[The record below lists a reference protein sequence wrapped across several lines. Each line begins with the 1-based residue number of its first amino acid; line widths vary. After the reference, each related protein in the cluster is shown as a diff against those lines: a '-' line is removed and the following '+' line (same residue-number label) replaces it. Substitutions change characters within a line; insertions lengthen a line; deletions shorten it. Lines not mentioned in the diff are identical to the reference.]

1 MRLRK
6 NSDACNSSGKRIV
19 FATFPTLD
27 VASFGEAD
35 REIMEHLVMRGHDVS
50 LLALR
55 SKKMS
60 STEKW
65 HFRIITIPLA
75 ESARTRILT
84 TMTLAFFSFFLFL
97 YMPFYI
103 MFSKP
108 DFIVFGPHSALGFIS
123 SLPFSLCRRV
133 KLVVDIRSTPVE
145 NVGPRGIKQDNI
157 FNASVLMAKA
167 LYDGIVI
174 ITPLMKKEICETF
187 SIDPNKV
194 GIYSSGVSL
203 ERFQPHKYDKDRV
216 ILRRRL
222 CLTDKFVVL
231 YHGSFRAHGGLVE
244 TIKALSLAKR
254 KCPNVV
260 FFLLGAG
267 NIPNLCELTEKSHTK
282 DNVIV
287 HEPVKY
293 ADVPKYI
300 AMCDVGIVP
309 LPNISFWRH
318 QCPLKLLE
326 YLAMKKPV
334 IVTDIPAHR
343 LIVNGEKCGIY
354 IPEVN
359 PHEIAKA
366 IVHAYA
372 NREKLEEWGET
383 GRRIV
388 ANKYAWEK
396 VAVSL
401 ENYLLSL

>member
-1 MRLRK
+1 MGLRK

-19 FATFPTLD
+19 FAKFLRLD
-27 VASFGEAD
+27 VDFFKTTEM
-35 REIMEHLVMRGHDVS
+35 EILEHLAMRGHDVS

-55 SKKMS
+55 SKKML
-60 STEKW
+60 STEES
-65 HFRIITIPLA
+65 HFRIITIPLTY
-75 ESARTRILT
+75 RPILSG
-84 TMTLAFFSFFLFL
+84 MAFAFFLFL

-108 DFIVFGPHSALGFIS
+108 DFIVMDPISVFGFIS
-123 SLPFSLCRRV
+123 TLPFSLCRRV
-133 KLVVDIRSTPVE
+133 RLVLDIRSTPVE
-145 NVGPRGIKQDNI
+145 NVGPRGIKQDHV

-167 LYDGIVI
+167 FFDGIVI
-174 ITPLMKKEICETF
+174 ITPLMKKEVCETF
-187 SIDPNKV
+187 NIDPNKV
-194 GIYSSGVSL
+194 GIYSSGVSV
-203 ERFQPHKYDKDRV
+203 ERFQLHKYDEDRV

-222 CLTDKFVVL
+222 GLTDKFVVL

-244 TIKALSLAKR
+244 TIKALSSAKR
-254 KCPNVV
+254 ECPNVV

-267 NIPNLCELTEKSHTK
+267 NISNLCELAEKSHTK
-282 DNVIV
+282 DNIIV
-287 HEPVKY
+287 HEPVEY

-309 LPNISFWRH
+309 LPNISFWRY

-354 IPEVN
+354 ISKVTPN
-359 PHEIAKA
+359 EIAKA

-396 VAVSL
+396 VAVDL